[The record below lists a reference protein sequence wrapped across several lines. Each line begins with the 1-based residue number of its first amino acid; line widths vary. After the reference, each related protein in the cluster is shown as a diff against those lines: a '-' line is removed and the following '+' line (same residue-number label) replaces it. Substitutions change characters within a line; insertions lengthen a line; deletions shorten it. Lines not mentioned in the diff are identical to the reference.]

1 MMNDF
6 SYLNDLPSEVK
17 MLIVK
22 GQTLVDEVKEALQSR
37 KIYFDMTSKMQ
48 LKSDCKNVEKYVKLI
63 SKGKVNEKNVKQL
76 ELSIVRLRT
85 SYDGVVQFFT
95 R

>member
-1 MMNDF
+1 M
-6 SYLNDLPSEVK
+6 
-17 MLIVK
+17 
-22 GQTLVDEVKEALQSR
+22 DEVKEALQSR

-48 LKSDCKNVEKYVKLI
+48 LKSDCKNVEKYIKLI
-63 SKGKVNEKNVKQL
+63 AKGKVNEKNVKQL
-76 ELSIVRLRT
+76 ELSIICLRT